1 MNELETLRQ
10 YAQEYVADKAE
21 ESVLKKRLEKNNA
34 NIKALMELLGLPDV
48 ELGDGSKVHY
58 SVTKKTSLDEEKLIE
73 YLHKFA
79 PDTQCIKTKE
89 YIDMDILESEIYHE
103 QLPTEMVSAMEK
115 CTHVKEV
122 PTITIKKGKKGD

>member
-48 ELGDGSKVHY
+48 ELDDGSKVHY
-58 SVTKKTSLDEEKLIE
+58 SVTKKVSLDEEKLIE
-73 YLHKFA
+73 YLHKYA

-89 YIDMDILESEIYHE
+89 YIDMDTLESEIYHE

-115 CTHVKEV
+115 CTRVKEV